1 MNSVNTYII
10 ILFTMLV
17 LDGIYL
23 GIIQKDYL
31 ATKIKEINQDKIVQ
45 HPLWSIVITYLA
57 MSFAL
62 YYFVLKDLEDKEQSQ
77 IFYETVLLAAV
88 IYIVFDFSMLNLVS
102 NWTATDAFKDIL
114 WGIMLFSLTTF
125 ITINLI
131 KILE

>member
-1 MNSVNTYII
+1 MNSIKIYVI
-10 ILFTMLV
+10 ILAVMLFI
-17 LDGIYL
+17 DGIYL

-31 ATKIKEINQDKIVQ
+31 ASKIKEINQDKIVQ

>member
-1 MNSVNTYII
+1 MNSVKTYII
-10 ILFTMLV
+10 ILFTMLA

-31 ATKIKEINQDKIVQ
+31 AAKIKEINQDKIVQ

-57 MSFAL
+57 MAFAL

-77 IFYETVLLAAV
+77 IFYETVLIAAI

-114 WGIMLFSLTTF
+114 WGVMLFLLTTF

>member
-1 MNSVNTYII
+1 MNSVKTYII

-31 ATKIKEINQDKIVQ
+31 AAKIKEINQDKIVQ

-57 MSFAL
+57 MAFAL

-102 NWTATDAFKDIL
+102 NWTSTDAFKDIL
-114 WGIMLFSLTTF
+114 WGVMLFSLTTF